1 MAGNRGRP
9 APNLALNIRLQPK
22 QKELLD
28 YLQTTGHDCPS
39 VIGFGGARGG
49 AKSGAVRRIALAE
62 QFRLNGVNSCIVRRV
77 FPDVRE
83 NHIERMRQEY
93 PQLEEYYRATD
104 HEYALPNGSR
114 IGFWY
119 AENQIEVQRKFWGP
133 EFRVAFVDQAEQ
145 FTEKELVTIR
155 TAVRWPSLPPGS
167 AKLVLLFNPGGAGTE
182 YLRRIFHLKQYK
194 KGERASD
201 YAFIQAYGWDNYVW
215 FSGSGLSEVAFYA
228 LPGQCA
234 AFPDEERLGPQ
245 CCRYHMFIHD
255 TQYGRE
261 LNSLPPSLRAGH
273 LLGSFDSFAG
283 QYFAGVWD
291 EGKVVLSPIDTER
304 VVQSWWRRWI
314 AIDWGFAHYASV
326 GWYATGKLSP
336 SQVMDYFGVEVSWS
350 VDVVVKYRELVVNQ
364 TGEGELARL
373 IVDRTPDWERK
384 LVGEIYLSPDARQKR
399 TAANTPAENIGRV
412 LHGGRLPYPQ
422 DAVDDRIGGWRFM
435 WGCMKQTCS
444 VLQDEP
450 VSTGGFPMFFVSAE
464 CPETIAAIPLATRDD
479 RHPGKIE
486 DVLKTDTIG
495 DDVIDETRYALYS
508 KLAPRTQAPPDVR
521 FAEQTRGMVHPN
533 QVAMAARIFQQRE
546 AARRVPGRPRWRG

>member
-1 MAGNRGRP
+1 MKRGVRP
-9 APNLALNIRLQPK
+9 ARLDINIRLQPK
-22 QKELLD
+22 QAELLK

-62 QFRLNGVNSCIVRRV
+62 QLRIAGVNSCIVRRV

-119 AENQIEVQRKFWGP
+119 AENYMEVQRKFWGP

-145 FTEKELVTIR
+145 FTENELVTIR
-155 TAVRWPSLPPGS
+155 TSVRWPSLPPGS
-167 AKLVLLFNPGGAGTE
+167 AKLVLLFNPGGTGTE

-194 KGERASD
+194 KGERALD

-215 FSGSGLSEVAFYA
+215 FTGCDVNEAEFYA
-228 LPGQCA
+228 LPGECD
-234 AFPDEERLGPQ
+234 AFPDESREGPR

-261 LNSLPPSLRAGH
+261 LNSLPPGLRAGH
-273 LLGSFDSFAG
+273 LMGSFDSFAG

-291 EGKVVLSPIDTER
+291 ESKTVLSPVDVER
-304 VVQSWWRRWI
+304 IVQPWWKRWI
-314 AIDWGFAHYASV
+314 AIDWGFAHYASA

-336 SQVMDYFGVEVSWS
+336 SQMREYFRVDVQWP
-350 VDVVVKYRELVVNQ
+350 VDVVIKTRELVVNN
-364 TGEGELARL
+364 TGEGDLAQM
-373 IVDRTPDWERK
+373 IAEYTPTEERRMIN
-384 LVGEIYLSPDARQKR
+384 EIYLSPDAWAQRG
-399 TAANTPAENIGRV
+399 ASNTVADTMGGV
-412 LHGGRLPYPQ
+412 LRGQRLPRVEPA
-422 DAVDDRIGGWRFM
+422 DNDRVGGWRFM
-435 WGCMKQTCS
+435 WGCLKQTCS

-450 VSTGGFPMFFVSAE
+450 VLTGFPMFLVSAE
-464 CPETIAAIPLATRDD
+464 CPQTIAAIPLATRND
-479 RHPGKIE
+479 RNPGKIE

-495 DDVIDETRYALYS
+495 DDVIDETRYGLKS
-508 KLAPRTQAPPDVR
+508 KLSPRAEAPAAVR
-521 FAEQTRGMVHPN
+521 FAEATRGMVHPN
-533 QVAMAARIFQQRE
+533 QIAMAARVFTERE
-546 AARRVPGRPRWRG
+546 SRRRVRPRWRG